1 MEFCIFI
8 SAKTMMI
15 KKSAYLLLGTF
26 ILITNFTAAQSSI
39 NVPKNQYGIPVIV
52 REDNY
57 KKIIS
62 NDRDQ
67 KMVDLNQLIPGIIL
81 DLRYAGK
88 NNFMHRRM
96 YPSNTT
102 FTFLRKPAADS
113 LLKVQEE
120 LNAQGLGLKI
130 FDAYR
135 PYSVTEKF
143 WELIHDERYVADPS
157 KASNHN
163 RGIAV
168 DLTIVNLQTLQELNM
183 GTGFDNFTDSAHQAF
198 TDLPND
204 VLQNRKFLQE
214 LMEKYGFIQLK
225 TEWWHFTLQSKN
237 EFDAMDLSFKS
248 LKKMN

>member
-8 SAKTMMI
+8 SAKTMMVN
-15 KKSAYLLLGTF
+15 KYAYLLLSTF

-39 NVPKNQYGIPVIV
+39 NVPKNQYGIPVIS

-57 KKIIS
+57 KKIIAT
-62 NDRDQ
+62 DADQ
-67 KMVDLNQLIPGIIL
+67 KMISLDQLIPGIIL

-88 NNFMHRRM
+88 NNFMHRII
-96 YPSNTT
+96 YPANTN

-113 LLKVQEE
+113 LLKVQKE

-168 DLTIVNLQTLQELNM
+168 DLTIIHLPSLQELNM
-183 GTGFDNFTDSAHQAF
+183 GTGFDNFTDSAHQTF
-198 TDLPND
+198 TALPEE
-204 VLQNRKFLQE
+204 VLQNRKFLKD
-214 LMEKYGFIQLK
+214 LMEKYGFTQLE
-225 TEWWHFTLQSKN
+225 TEWWHFTLQSKKV
-237 EFDAMDLSFKS
+237 FDAMDLSFKS